1 MKQKGISTEVL
12 KDFRIKGK
20 WKVIAVLKVTFPKF
34 HMNSQQ
40 GHLFLNFISQRNWF
54 LVCVCVGLCAAM
66 CGQSLRGTTVS
77 RWGSAG
83 GLFSHLLP
91 LWTIVIQAQQRARW
105 DVFKDNFYTP
115 SKMLLK
121 RKERINLYSHCGG
134 VHDAI
139 DVLFCHTSWGFFWV
153 FSTMSPTEEQVCLF
167 RKYFYCQSLGN
178 LWGNVERV
186 FIYKINSGRPNI
198 ELVELHIRPSV
209 VRT

>member
-54 LVCVCVGLCAAM
+54 LVRVCGFVCCHVWSEPQRNHSEPLRLSRGSIQPSTPTLNNSYSSTAASMVGRVQ
-66 CGQSLRGTTVS
+66 GQFLHAFKNATEKKRKDKS
-77 RWGSAG
+77 
-83 GLFSHLLP
+83 LLP
-91 LWTIVIQAQQRARW
+91 LWW
-105 DVFKDNFYTP
+105 
-115 SKMLLK
+115 S
-121 RKERINLYSHCGG
+121 
-134 VHDAI
+134 
-139 DVLFCHTSWGFFWV
+139 SWCYWCPILPHKLGFFWV
-153 FSTMSPTEEQVCLF
+153 FSRMSPTEEQVCVF

-178 LWGNVERV
+178 LWGNLKRV
-186 FIYKINSGRPNI
+186 FIYKINSSRPDI
-198 ELVELHIRPSV
+198 EFGELHIRPSV